1 MTTSPAAVTE
11 KNAHITAFD
20 TVRGLAALSVV
31 FSHYIGAYGWPTEK
45 QVLKQAWT
53 YSPLHI
59 VWDGFAAVS
68 LFYVLSGLVLSIKY
82 FRQSRHPD
90 LSQYSLSHF
99 LTSRVFR
106 IWPPYLV
113 IFLLSYALRRWVDL
127 FEGAAIPPANAWL
140 FSTWNSS
147 IPLLKLVREGFLLQ
161 QGDYALVPQGWTLPI
176 ELAISFLVPVGIL
189 LASRHTGWL
198 AFFTLMLIG
207 PLGATYFVFHFAVG
221 ILLAKYHGDIR
232 TWLEPRRGWKI
243 VVLLLGL
250 FLYTFRYTLPVYFSW
265 KLSASIPWLVTG
277 VGSALVLMVVIASE
291 RVQTFLSLSWL
302 RFIGKVSYSIYLIHF
317 LVLILLTPRLFQLI
331 DAPPSALAL
340 TWLLGAAFT
349 VIVTIGL
356 AALSYRFVE
365 VPSMTLGKALPKR
378 FTDWKM
384 RLIQSQPVSG
394 K

>member
-1 MTTSPAAVTE
+1 MTISPATATE
-11 KNAHITAFD
+11 KSTHITAFD

-31 FSHYIGAYGWPTEK
+31 FSHYIGAYGWPTGS
-45 QVLKQAWT
+45 QIMKQAWT

-59 VWDGFAAVS
+59 FWDGFAAVS
-68 LFYVLSGLVLSIKY
+68 LFYVLSGLVLSNKY
-82 FRQSRHPD
+82 FRQTKHPE
-90 LSQYSLSHF
+90 LSQYPLSHF
-99 LTSRVFR
+99 LVSRVFR

-127 FEGAAIPPANAWL
+127 YEGATIPPVNSWL

-147 IPLLKLVREGFLLQ
+147 IPLLKLAREGFLLQ
-161 QGDYALVPQGWTLPI
+161 LGDYSLVPQGWTLPI

-198 AFFTLMLIG
+198 AFFTLLLVG

-221 ILLAKYHGDIR
+221 ILLAKYHADIR
-232 TWLEPRRGWKI
+232 TWLEPRRAWKL

-265 KLSASIPWLVTG
+265 NLPTSIPWLVTG
-277 VGSALVLMVVIASE
+277 AGAALVLMVVIASE
-291 RVQTFLSLSWL
+291 RVQTFLSLAWL
-302 RFIGKVSYSIYLIHF
+302 RFIGKVSFSIYLIHF

-331 DAPPSALAL
+331 DAPQSALAL
-340 TWLLGAAFT
+340 TWWLGAAFT
-349 VIVTIGL
+349 VLMTIGL

-365 VPSMTLGKALPKR
+365 VPSMTFGKSLPQR
-378 FTDWKM
+378 FADWKM
-384 RLIQSQPVSG
+384 RRVQSQPVSG